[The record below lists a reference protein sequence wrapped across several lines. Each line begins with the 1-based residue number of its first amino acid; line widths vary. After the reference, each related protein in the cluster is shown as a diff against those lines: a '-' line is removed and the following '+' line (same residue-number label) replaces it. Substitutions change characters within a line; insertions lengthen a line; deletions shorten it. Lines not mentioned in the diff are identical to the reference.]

1 MGDLTSSTFPDMAKG
16 GFQSDEQKGAFKTAN
31 HLGGGSASGVDNIEK
46 HAEQYVMRHSTKG
59 LGYNK
64 TGAMRLKTNTNIGKA
79 IGRKRGF

>member
-16 GFQSDEQKGAFKTAN
+16 GFQSDAQKGDFKAAN
-31 HLGGGSASGVDNIEK
+31 NLGGGSVSGVGNTEK

-64 TGAMRLKTNTNIGKA
+64 TGPMRLKTNTNIAKA
-79 IGRKRGF
+79 IGRKRY